1 MRCPYCHNP
10 DTSVLE
16 SRLAEDTTAI
26 RRRRVCEKCG
36 KRFTTYERVEGVD
49 MTVIKKNG
57 QVESFDREK
66 LRKGMIK
73 ATWKRPVSMAE
84 IEDILDD
91 VEKRLRLR
99 TTTNI
104 KSWEIG
110 NLVMNKLKEIDPVA
124 YLLFASVY
132 KDFQSLEDFAGEIG
146 KLEKK
151 VAKKNSARSAE
162 NTDSE
167 EGGV

>member
-73 ATWKRPVSMAE
+73 ATWKRPVSMSE
-84 IEDILDD
+84 IEEILDD

-132 KDFQSLEDFAGEIG
+132 KDFQSLEDFASEIG

-151 VAKKNSARSAE
+151 VAKKNSAQAADT
-162 NTDSE
+162 TDSE